1 MNFERED
8 LSRERIPI
16 RSVIDKLDAYL
27 NREDYESAHRLLEYW
42 RDEARRTGDLRGEV
56 AIQSEIMGFSRRIG
70 DRKGGLAAVWRGF
83 ELVEELGLS
92 GSAAGTFYLNGAT
105 TLKAFGA
112 AEEAIPYYEKAQAC
126 YAASLKEHDPLWGG
140 FYNNYA
146 LALADLKRFDEA
158 LDCYQNAIDIMSLK
172 PGGGLEI
179 AVTLMNVAELF
190 EKMGE
195 GDALIEQALQQ
206 ALDYLEDP
214 ALERNGYY
222 AFVCRKCAPTFGYFG
237 WFKVQRELNERADKI
252 YEGA

>member
-92 GSAAGTFYLNGAT
+92 GSAAGTASPAACSTASCSRPCSMPRAMLRPTSFRCVSSHCPVAT
-105 TLKAFGA
+105 SGS
-112 AEEAIPYYEKAQAC
+112 I
-126 YAASLKEHDPLWGG
+126 SIRW
-140 FYNNYA
+140 
-146 LALADLKRFDEA
+146 
-158 LDCYQNAIDIMSLK
+158 M
-172 PGGGLEI
+172 PG
-179 AVTLMNVAELF
+179 
-190 EKMGE
+190 
-195 GDALIEQALQQ
+195 
-206 ALDYLEDP
+206 
-214 ALERNGYY
+214 R
-222 AFVCRKCAPTFGYFG
+222 
-237 WFKVQRELNERADKI
+237 RA
-252 YEGA
+252 